1 MMKYLNIN
9 FKIKKLNNGSRIIEL
24 NGPYEINSKDIEV
37 VRTHQVH
44 LFIVG
49 ALIAPGSK
57 VMLKNIMMNPTRTA
71 FLKIL
76 KVWEER

>member
-1 MMKYLNIN
+1 MRDPSSAS
-9 FKIKKLNNGSRIIEL
+9 F
-24 NGPYEINSKDIEV
+24 
-37 VRTHQVH
+37 
-44 LFIVG
+44 FIVG

-76 KVWEER
+76 KRMGGKKKIKKTKNISGEGRKVLLQSIVN